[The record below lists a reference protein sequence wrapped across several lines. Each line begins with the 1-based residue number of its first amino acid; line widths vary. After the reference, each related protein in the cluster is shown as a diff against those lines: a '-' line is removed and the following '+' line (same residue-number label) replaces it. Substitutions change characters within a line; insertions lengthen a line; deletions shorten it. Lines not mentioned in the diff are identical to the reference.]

1 MKTIS
6 FMLFGPV
13 VSPGGGMKIILEYA
27 NRFVQEGYVVNIVYP
42 ATLNWKSRN
51 LKYKLKSIYHYFYHE
66 IMGWKC
72 RRWFNLDSRVREFH
86 TISLNFHHIP
96 KSDIYIATEAR
107 TAPYVA
113 KYPVEKSRKFYF
125 IQDYENWYLNDS
137 DLRSTYHLPLNKIVI
152 ADWIADIV
160 RNEEKEHCKVVKNS
174 FDFKY
179 FVKSKEI
186 TERDKFTVG
195 ILYHTHPR
203 KDFNMAFHALEIV
216 HEKYPQ
222 LKVLAFGTAERPA
235 DLPEWYEYWQK
246 PNRMDH
252 NYIYNNASIF
262 IGSSKVEGW
271 GLTVGE
277 AMICGASIACTDNN
291 GYREMAIDG
300 ETALLSPVS
309 DSKSLAKN
317 IIKLIEDDSLRIM
330 LATKASRFIQQ
341 FTWEIGYENFKAAL
355 NL

>member
-1 MKTIS
+1 
-6 FMLFGPV
+6 MLFGPV

-27 NRFVQEGYVVNIVYP
+27 NRLAQEGYKVNIVYP

-66 IMGWKC
+66 LTGWKC
-72 RRWFNLDSRVREFH
+72 RRWFKLDPRVREIH
-86 TISLNFHHIP
+86 AISLNFHHIP

-113 KYPVEKSRKFYF
+113 KYPVANSDKFYF
-125 IQDYENWYLNDS
+125 IQDYENWYFNDH
-137 DLRSTYHLPLNKIVI
+137 DLRETYHLPLNKIVI
-152 ADWIADIV
+152 ADWLADVI
-160 RNEEKEHCKVVKNS
+160 RKEEGECCKIVKNS
-174 FDFKY
+174 FDFNY
-179 FVKSKEI
+179 FVKSKDI
-186 TERDKFTVG
+186 SERDKFIVG
-195 ILYHTHPR
+195 TLYHTHPR
-203 KDFNMAFHALEIV
+203 KDFKTAFSALNIV

-222 LKVLAFGTAERPA
+222 LKVLIFGTDERPS

-246 PNRMDH
+246 PNRKDH

-277 AMICGASIACTDNN
+277 AMICGAAIACTDNK
-291 GYREMAIDG
+291 GYKEMAIN
-300 ETALLSPVS
+300 EENALLSPVGDS
-309 DSKSLAKN
+309 DSLAKN
-317 IIKLIEDDSLRIM
+317 IIKLIENDSLRIQ
-330 LATKASRFIQQ
+330 LASNACRFIQQ
-341 FTWEIGYENFKAAL
+341 FTWEIGYKNFKAAL